1 MSTPRV
7 SKIRVLCVDDHPL
20 LREGIASVLEELE
33 DIELVGTAD
42 NGTKAIEAFTRL
54 QPDVILMDLRMPDMD
69 GLTAMTAI
77 RQRSP
82 AAKVIVLTTYPGDVQ
97 ALNALKAGAM
107 GYLLKSSLG
116 NSLLDTIRAVQAG
129 KRVIPEEVAGEI
141 GRHAADDALSAREVE
156 VLRRVAAGQA
166 NKSIARELAISESTV
181 KAHIRSIL
189 PKLGA
194 NDRTHAVTIA
204 LKRGIFDL

>member
-1 MSTPRV
+1 MSMPRE
-7 SKIRVLCVDDHPL
+7 SRIRVLCVDDHPL

-33 DIELVGTAD
+33 DIELVGSAD
-42 NGTKAIEAFTRL
+42 SGTKAIEAFTRL
-54 QPDVILMDLRMPDMD
+54 RPDVTLMDLRMPGMD
-69 GLTAMTAI
+69 GLTAMSAI
-77 RQRSP
+77 RQHCPDARI
-82 AAKVIVLTTYPGDVQ
+82 IVLTTYPGDVQ

-116 NSLLDTIRAVQAG
+116 NSLLDTIRAVYAG

-141 GRHAADDALSAREVE
+141 GRHAADDALSTREVE
-156 VLRRVAAGQA
+156 VLCRVAAGQA
-166 NKSIARELAISESTV
+166 NKSIARDLGISESTV

>member
-1 MSTPRV
+1 MNTPRA
-7 SKIRVLCVDDHPL
+7 SRIRVLCVDDHPL

-33 DIELVGTAD
+33 DIELVGSVD
-42 NGTKAIEAFTRL
+42 NGSRAIEAFAHL
-54 QPDVILMDLRMPDMD
+54 QPDVTLMDLRMPDMD
-69 GLTAMTAI
+69 GLTAMATI
-77 RQRSP
+77 RQHTP
-82 AAKVIVLTTYPGDVQ
+82 DAKVIVLTTYPGDVQ

-116 NSLLDTIRAVQAG
+116 NALLDTIRAVHAG
-129 KRVIPEEVAGEI
+129 KRVIPEEVAAAI
-141 GRHAADDALSAREVE
+141 GQHAADHALSPREID

-166 NKSIARELAISESTV
+166 NKRIARDLGISESTV

-194 NDRTHAVTIA
+194 SDRTHAVTIA

>member
-1 MSTPRV
+1 
-7 SKIRVLCVDDHPL
+7 
-20 LREGIASVLEELE
+20 
-33 DIELVGTAD
+33 
-42 NGTKAIEAFTRL
+42 
-54 QPDVILMDLRMPDMD
+54 
-69 GLTAMTAI
+69 
-77 RQRSP
+77 
-82 AAKVIVLTTYPGDVQ
+82 VQ

-116 NSLLDTIRAVQAG
+116 NSLVDTIRAVYAG

-141 GRHAADDALSAREVE
+141 GRHAADDALSTREVE
-156 VLRRVAAGQA
+156 VLRRVAAGRA
-166 NKSIARELAISESTV
+166 NKSIARDLAISESTV

>member
-1 MSTPRV
+1 MSMPRE
-7 SKIRVLCVDDHPL
+7 SRIRVLCVDDHPL

-33 DIELVGTAD
+33 DIELVGSAD
-42 NGTKAIEAFTRL
+42 SGTKAIEAFTRL
-54 QPDVILMDLRMPDMD
+54 RPDVTLMDLRMPGMD
-69 GLTAMTAI
+69 GLTAMSAI
-77 RQRSP
+77 RQHCPDARI
-82 AAKVIVLTTYPGDVQ
+82 IVLTTYPGDVQ

-116 NSLLDTIRAVQAG
+116 NSLLDTIRAVYAG

-141 GRHAADDALSAREVE
+141 GRHAADDALSTREVE
-156 VLRRVAAGQA
+156 VLCRVAAGQA
-166 NKSIARELAISESTV
+166 NKSIARDLGISESTV

-194 NDRTHAVTIA
+194 NDRSHAVTIA